1 MKKFLDTDHPGF
13 KPLWIRVL
21 VTLICGGW
29 GIFEIATGSPF
40 WAIIFLGLAGYC
52 IYAFFF
58 DFHPDG
64 RDPKE

>member
-21 VTLICGGW
+21 VTLVCAGW
-29 GIFEIATGSPF
+29 GLLELATGSPF
-40 WAIIFLGLAGYC
+40 WAIIFLGLAAYC
-52 IYAFFF
+52 TYAFFF

-64 RDPKE
+64 PDSEK